1 MKNTSKVSFK
11 FNILKNNNNDK
22 TKDSFLNNSKIKTS
36 KLSKYKLF
44 KSTMKTKL
52 SLLNKKTFIED
63 EDEINDSLSFD
74 EEDNKSMYILNN
86 IQIYDIFSF
95 ARHNKYEYLESL
107 FEQGLNPDSKD
118 EHGNTILIIA
128 AQNNNKRILKLA
140 LRYGAQINMQNI
152 MGNTALHFAK
162 EYQYDNIFKY
172 LIQKGAD
179 PEIKNIKGYKA
190 KDGIRPNIQE
200 KQLFLGMNIKQ
211 EDENIANIIKKIF

>member
-1 MKNTSKVSFK
+1 MKNTNSKVSFK
-11 FNILKNNNNDK
+11 LNNFKYNNDK
-22 TKDSFLNNSKIKTS
+22 TKDSILNNTKLKNS
-36 KLSKYKLF
+36 KLSKYKLI
-44 KSTMKTKL
+44 KSTKNSKI
-52 SLLNKKTFIED
+52 SFNKKTYIEE

-74 EEDNKSMYILNN
+74 EEDNKSMNIINN

-95 ARHNKYEYLESL
+95 ARHNKYQYLESL

-128 AQNNNKRILKLA
+128 AQNNNKRILKMA
-140 LRYGAQINMQNI
+140 LRYGAQINMQNV

-190 KDGIRPNIQE
+190 KDGIRPNIEE
-200 KQLFLGMNIKQ
+200 KQLFLGLNINK
-211 EDENIANIIKKIF
+211 EDEKIEEIRKKIF

>member
-1 MKNTSKVSFK
+1 MKNTNSKVSFK
-11 FNILKNNNNDK
+11 FNILKNNDK

-63 EDEINDSLSFD
+63 EDEIYDSLSFD

-86 IQIYDIFSF
+86 IQIYDIY
-95 ARHNKYEYLESL
+95 NKYQYLESL

-200 KQLFLGMNIKQ
+200 KQLFLGMNIKK
-211 EDENIANIIKKIF
+211 EDENIEIIRKKIF

>member
-1 MKNTSKVSFK
+1 MKNLNTKVNFNV
-11 FNILKNNNNDK
+11 NILKSNNQKLNDSNFN
-22 TKDSFLNNSKIKTS
+22 TYKIKSS
-36 KLSKYKLF
+36 KLSKL
-44 KSTMKTKL
+44 KSTIKSKI
-52 SLLNKKTFIED
+52 SLLNKKTYLEEED
-63 EDEINDSLSFD
+63 EMNDSISFD
-74 EEDNKSMYILNN
+74 EEDNRTLNIIN
-86 IQIYDIFSF
+86 NLQVYNIFSF
-95 ARHNKYEYLESL
+95 ARHNKYKYLESL

-118 EHGNTILIIA
+118 ENGNTILIIA

-190 KDGIRPNIQE
+190 KNGIRTNIDE
-200 KQLFLGMNIKQ
+200 KQLFLGMNINNKN
-211 EDENIANIIKKIF
+211 ENIENIRNKIF